1 MPAGSVKSVRP
12 AAIAAEADRLFGRLV
27 ELRRDIHAHP
37 EVGNQEFRTTQLIVD
52 TLAEAGL
59 NAKVLDIGTGAMCDL
74 LPDDYEPDSG
84 MVGLRA
90 DIDGLPIQDGKSVSY
105 RSVFDGCCHACGHD
119 VHTTVVLGT
128 GLVLARLR
136 ELGQLQRG
144 VRLIFQPAEELSPGG
159 AVDAIACGVIDGLT
173 EVYAMHCDPRTD
185 AGQLALKTGAIT
197 SAVDRVL
204 VTVKGPGGHTSR
216 PQLSGDLIGAL
227 GAVATTAQLVLSRRV
242 DPRSG
247 VSLMWGKIVA
257 GSVANAI
264 PGVGTMEGTLRALD
278 EKGWDLAYHLIPEII
293 TQIVSPFGV
302 EVDVDVTKGVP
313 PAVNHALGVENL
325 SRATRTMLGGA
336 GLAVTE
342 QSLGGE
348 DFAWMLKQ
356 VPGAMARLGVRPP
369 GARLAPDIHQP
380 SFDVDERCIDVGVKV
395 MSELAAGRP
404 PERH

>member
-1 MPAGSVKSVRP
+1 
-12 AAIAAEADRLFGRLV
+12 
-27 ELRRDIHAHP
+27 
-37 EVGNQEFRTTQLIVD
+37 
-52 TLAEAGL
+52 
-59 NAKVLDIGTGAMCDL
+59 MCDL
-74 LPDDYEPDSG
+74 LPDDYDPDSG

-227 GAVATTAQLVLSRRV
+227 GAVATPPNWCCRGGWIRAAECPSCGARSPPDRSRTRSLVSGPWRA
-242 DPRSG
+242 PCGRS
-247 VSLMWGKIVA
+247 
-257 GSVANAI
+257 
-264 PGVGTMEGTLRALD
+264 
-278 EKGWDLAYHLIPEII
+278 
-293 TQIVSPFGV
+293 
-302 EVDVDVTKGVP
+302 
-313 PAVNHALGVENL
+313 
-325 SRATRTMLGGA
+325 TRGA
-336 GLAVTE
+336 GT
-342 QSLGGE
+342 S
-348 DFAWMLKQ
+348 
-356 VPGAMARLGVRPP
+356 PTT
-369 GARLAPDIHQP
+369 
-380 SFDVDERCIDVGVKV
+380 
-395 MSELAAGRP
+395 
-404 PERH
+404 

>member
-1 MPAGSVKSVRP
+1 MA
-12 AAIAAEADRLFGRLV
+12 
-27 ELRRDIHAHP
+27 
-37 EVGNQEFRTTQLIVD
+37 
-52 TLAEAGL
+52 
-59 NAKVLDIGTGAMCDL
+59 
-74 LPDDYEPDSG
+74 
-84 MVGLRA
+84 
-90 DIDGLPIQDGKSVSY
+90 Y

-119 VHTTVVLGT
+119 VHTTIVLGT

-247 VSLMWGKIVA
+247 VSLMWGKIAA

-278 EKGWDLAYHLIPEII
+278 ERGWDLAYHLIPEII

-313 PAVNHALGVENL
+313 PAVNHALGVENF